1 MNRLLIVDDDETR
14 LKKVKELLILNH
26 NIPPEFIDCAECVN
40 DAKTTLRRTF
50 YTIVFIDVGLPQ
62 LKRGDVDPEG
72 GFDIL
77 KAILAGRLKT
87 PGSIFGYTSLEEG
100 ILEKKEKYQSL
111 GFDLLF
117 APTNDY
123 SWLESIK
130 AKILYQCSVFNNI
143 GDKNLNIVVFTLHGI
158 RTYGKWQERFAEI
171 CRKDQ
176 TLSSVESISYKHTS
190 ISTLNFLSSEKREK
204 IVEEF
209 LQHFENHLRNNR
221 SQRIICIA
229 HSFGTYILMNAL
241 KKIKDQ
247 YLLQELDLIIL
258 CGSVLDRNYDFD
270 YLCLNKTFTLINEC
284 AVNDYPLA
292 INEAF
297 VPEVGLGGVTGFDGF
312 SGQRKINRFHPG
324 GHSSFFRDEFME
336 KNWLPLLTD
345 TKKIPLINDGDSQ
358 SILYKLTLKLCK
370 VIGKIKRKANIK
382 KEKNK
387 ALNPV
392 SLENNHNMD

>member
-26 NIPPEFIDCAECVN
+26 NIPPAFIDCAECVN

-77 KAILAGRLKT
+77 TAILAGRLKQ
-87 PGSIFGYTSLEEG
+87 PGIIFGYTSLEDG
-100 ILEKKEKYQSL
+100 VSEKKERYQSL

-130 AKILYQCSVFNNI
+130 AKISYQCSVFNNI
-143 GDKNLNIVVFTLHGI
+143 GDKNSNIVVFTLHGI

-171 CRKDQ
+171 CRNDQ
-176 TLSSVESISYKHTS
+176 NLSSLEPINYKHTS
-190 ISTLNFLSSEKREK
+190 ISTLNFLFPQRRQK

-241 KKIKDQ
+241 KQVKDQ
-247 YLLQELDLIIL
+247 FLLQELDLIIL

-270 YLCLNKTFTLINEC
+270 YLSFNRTFTLINEC

-292 INEAF
+292 INEAV
-297 VPEVGLGGVTGFDGF
+297 VPEVGLGGVMGFDGF
-312 SGQRKINRFHPG
+312 SGQRKFNRFHSG
-324 GHSSFFRDEFME
+324 GHSSFFADEFME

-358 SILYKLTLKLCK
+358 GVLYKLILKFCMSL
-370 VIGKIKRKANIK
+370 GKIKRKRNLK
-382 KEKNK
+382 KNHSKT
-387 ALNPV
+387 LNPV
-392 SLENNHNMD
+392 DVEKQS

>member
-1 MNRLLIVDDDETR
+1 MEGEGSLFNGSIMNRLLIVDDDETR
-14 LKKVKELLILNH
+14 LKKVKDLLILNH

-77 KAILAGRLKT
+77 TAILAGRLKQ
-87 PGSIFGYTSLEEG
+87 PGIIFGYTSLEEG
-100 ILEKKEKYQSL
+100 VSEKKERYESL

-130 AKILYQCSVFNNI
+130 AKISYQCSVFNNI
-143 GDKNLNIVVFTLHGI
+143 GDKNLNVVVFTLHGI

-171 CRKDQ
+171 CSNDQ
-176 TLSSVESISYKHTS
+176 SLSGIESINYKHTS
-190 ISTLNFLSSEKREK
+190 IPTLKFIFPESRKK
-204 IVEEF
+204 IVEAF

-229 HSFGTYILMNAL
+229 HSFGSYILMNAL

-247 YLLQELDLIIL
+247 YLLQEIDLIIL

-270 YLCLNKTFTLINEC
+270 YLSFNKTFTLINEC
-284 AVNDYPLA
+284 AVNDYALA

-297 VPEVGLGGVTGFDGF
+297 VPEVGLAGVTGFDGF
-312 SGQRKINRFHPG
+312 SGQRKLNRYHPG
-324 GHSSFFRDEFME
+324 GHSSFFKDEFMK

-358 SILYKLTLKLCK
+358 GVMYKLILKFCIG
-370 VIGKIKRKANIK
+370 VGKIKRKRNIK
-382 KEKNK
+382 KDEEK
-387 ALNPV
+387 
-392 SLENNHNMD
+392 H